1 MPYTDEQRRQVDEF
15 FQQVWDDFS
24 LYFYHSS
31 HGDPSIY
38 ALAHFARE
46 YAAEHSYPPGLTAL
60 LSGEYIDDKIWN
72 KVLGSMQGMMKK
84 FKAEGV
90 PRKPPPPPTPAAL
103 PGIPRDGSPTSVARA
118 RAELGLSNESA
129 NKAVR
134 PLSKGERLGN
144 PLLVSKCPPL
154 YHETVKNSSGE
165 GIKNQT
171 GNHHVITFFYVLE
184 GGEYYLVA
192 WGEHK
197 DGKRGESIYRVE
209 RQLDTIPSLKGAT
222 LRFSEA
228 SSSSD
233 DKSKP
238 TADPGEPTKQP
249 KPKYGRPPPKG
260 PPPPPPPKKPPKK
273 KK

>member
-1 MPYTDEQRRQVDEF
+1 MPYTDAERRQVDEF
-15 FQQVWDDFS
+15 FQQEWDRFS
-24 LYFYHSS
+24 KYFYAT
-31 HGDPSIY
+31 GKNVDPY
-38 ALAHFARE
+38 ALVYFARE
-46 YAAEHSYPPGLTAL
+46 YAKENGYPPGLTAL
-60 LSGEYIDDKIWN
+60 LSEEYADDKIWE
-72 KVLGSMQGMMKK
+72 KVLTSMQSVIKK
-84 FKAEGV
+84 FQADKV

-103 PGIPRDGSPTSVARA
+103 PGIPRDGSPASVARA

-134 PLSKGERLGN
+134 PLPKGIRLGN
-144 PLLVSKCPPL
+144 PLMVSKCPPL

-165 GIKNQT
+165 GVKNQT
-171 GNHHVITFFYVLE
+171 GNRHVITFFYVLE
-184 GGEYYLVA
+184 GDEYYLVA

-209 RQLDTIPSLKGAT
+209 RQLDTIPSLIGLT
-222 LRFSEA
+222 LGFSGA

>member
-1 MPYTDEQRRQVDEF
+1 MPYTDAERRQVAEF
-15 FQQVWDDFS
+15 FQQVEKDFS
-24 LYFYHSS
+24 LYLYRAIR
-31 HGDPSIY
+31 GDADPY
-38 ALAHFARE
+38 ALVHFARE

-60 LSGEYIDDKIWN
+60 LSEEYIDDEIWN
-72 KVLGSMQGMMKK
+72 KVLIRMQGMIKK
-84 FKAEGV
+84 FQADGV
-90 PRKPPPPPTPAAL
+90 PRTPPPPPTPAAL
-103 PGIPRDGSPTSVARA
+103 PGIPRDGSPASVARA

-134 PLSKGERLGN
+134 PLPKGIRLGN

-165 GIKNQT
+165 GVKNQT
-171 GNHHVITFFYVLE
+171 GNRHVITFFYVLVD
-184 GGEYYLVA
+184 GQYYLVA

-209 RQLDTIPSLKGAT
+209 RQLDTIPSLIGLT
-222 LRFSEA
+222 LGFSGA

-249 KPKYGRPPPKG
+249 KPKYGRPPPK
-260 PPPPPPPKKPPKK
+260 KPPKK

>member
-1 MPYTDEQRRQVDEF
+1 MPYTDAERRQVAEF
-15 FQQVWDDFS
+15 FQQVEKDFS
-24 LYFYHSS
+24 LYLYRAIRKDA
-31 HGDPSIY
+31 DPY
-38 ALAHFARE
+38 ALVHFARE
-46 YAAEHSYPPGLTAL
+46 YAVKNIYPPELIAL
-60 LSGEYIDDKIWN
+60 LSEGYLDDEIWTE
-72 KVLGSMQGMMKK
+72 VLSRIQDTMKEL
-84 FKAEGV
+84 KAKGV
-90 PRKPPPPPTPAAL
+90 PREPPPPPTPAAL
-103 PGIPRDGSPTSVARA
+103 PGIPRDGSPASVARA

-134 PLSKGERLGN
+134 PLAKGMRLGN
-144 PLLVSKCPPL
+144 PIVIAKCPPL

-165 GIKNQT
+165 GVKNQT
-171 GNHHVITFFYVLE
+171 GNRYVITFFYVLVD
-184 GGEYYLVA
+184 GQYYLVA

-197 DGKRGESIYRVE
+197 DGKHGESIYRVE
-209 RQLDTIPSLKGAT
+209 RQLDTIPSLIGLT
-222 LRFSEA
+222 LGFSGA

-260 PPPPPPPKKPPKK
+260 PPPPPKKPPKK

>member
-1 MPYTDEQRRQVDEF
+1 MLYTDPERQQVDKF
-15 FQQVWDDFS
+15 FQQVWDGFS
-24 LYFYHSS
+24 KYFYAT
-31 HGDPSIY
+31 GKDADPY
-38 ALAHFARE
+38 ALVYFARK
-46 YAAEHSYPPGLTAL
+46 YATENNYPKTLTAL
-60 LSGEYIDDKIWN
+60 LSEEYADDKIWE
-72 KVLGSMQGMMKK
+72 KVLNSMQAMMKK

-103 PGIPRDGSPTSVARA
+103 PGIPRDGSPDSATRA

-165 GIKNQT
+165 GIKNQA
-171 GNHHVITFFYVLE
+171 GNRHVITFFYVLE

-197 DGKRGESIYRVE
+197 DGKHGESIYRVE
-209 RQLDTIPSLKGAT
+209 RQLDTIPSLIGLT
-222 LRFSEA
+222 LGFSGA

-238 TADPGEPTKQP
+238 KADPGEPTKQP

-260 PPPPPPPKKPPKK
+260 PPPPPKKPPEKK
-273 KK
+273 K